1 VLRIDTLLVG
11 NRCARRSATQA
22 LLTVLT
28 VVFPDFARNNRDRP
42 NLTGLRWA
50 PAARS
55 YVDNEGPDIV
65 GVYVPWVVDLMPTAG
80 WVQLIFGG
88 SILLNAMSLWHRF
101 RLWRIDT
108 HRVQAE
114 GVIALLFGPGGT
126 VGEIAEMPTNEQHR
140 TPEARATLDAIMA
153 QLMTLSDRCR
163 RQSLSVLVPMGQEF
177 SYRYQEALIADL
189 LYALRAFRN
198 RLDR

>member
-42 NLTGLRWA
+42 NLTRLRWA

-140 TPEARATLDAIMA
+140 TPGGARHAGRHHGPAHDAVGPVPSAVAVGARANGPGILLPLPGSA
-153 QLMTLSDRCR
+153 
-163 RQSLSVLVPMGQEF
+163 
-177 SYRYQEALIADL
+177 YR
-189 LYALRAFRN
+189 
-198 RLDR
+198 